1 MSSMFPRISSRVH
14 ECCRRS
20 MVAARRISLF
30 TFAWE
35 HDTLDHVL
43 NTLSEQKEPLYGCCR
58 SFVAECSRAPV
69 RERSWR
75 ALHEYTVE

>member
-1 MSSMFPRISSRVH
+1 MLISP
-14 ECCRRS
+14 
-20 MVAARRISLF
+20 F
-30 TFAWE
+30 TFGEE

-43 NTLSEQKEPLYGCCR
+43 NTLPEQKEPLYGCCR